1 MIFNW
6 LSSVHVP
13 IANSAEGF
21 LTLDAGKKLTGITHK
36 NVLHYWK
43 HSLFNDLVFELKMQI
58 QIGFYFMRLFF
69 LPAFLIVCK
78 RSM

>member
-1 MIFNW
+1 MNDFNTCIESVQFMI
-6 LSSVHVP
+6 
-13 IANSAEGF
+13 I
-21 LTLDAGKKLTGITHK
+21 LTIKKFEIRITHK